1 MTMPRTQ
8 ESPVYSERTS
18 PGKTQAWKWE
28 KKHWLLVI
36 TVVCLLLFWKG
47 AWMLEFGLAKKT
59 VEWLP
64 VVGTVAFAAE
74 KIIKLTQ

>member
-1 MTMPRTQ
+1 
-8 ESPVYSERTS
+8 
-18 PGKTQAWKWE
+18 
-28 KKHWLLVI
+28 LLVI